1 MKPWK
6 GNMLGR
12 KENLENPPP
21 HPNELIACGR
31 ARASVPIQTPETG
44 PSTCCWRQVAQ
55 HTHGMLRD
63 FLWPEFQ
70 MAQAEVAHLVC
81 QSGEQFL
88 NEAEEERPAGK
99 DPPPL
104 LQGVGELRGSAQPG
118 GGGEEGDPC
127 QDTMSRVEELW
138 SRFGGQGQVKPGR
151 EAPWGHRLGS
161 NGPGMPSGATTKR
174 GCLTTT
180 RKQRAGRSSLQGVS
194 EERKGVE

>member
-1 MKPWK
+1 MTLSKIRTTHPSIHSTTERLHWAQHWLNVDAFQPQEGTWAHEALERKYVGKK
-6 GNMLGR
+6 GKFR
-12 KENLENPPP
+12 EPPP

-99 DPPPL
+99 DPPPSPRS
-104 LQGVGELRGSAQPG
+104 RGAPRECSTWWRRRG
-118 GGGEEGDPC
+118 GGPMPGHNV
-127 QDTMSRVEELW
+127 QS
-138 SRFGGQGQVKPGR
+138 GGALVKI
-151 EAPWGHRLGS
+151 WGT
-161 NGPGMPSGATTKR
+161 GPGEA
-174 GCLTTT
+174 
-180 RKQRAGRSSLQGVS
+180 RA
-194 EERKGVE
+194 